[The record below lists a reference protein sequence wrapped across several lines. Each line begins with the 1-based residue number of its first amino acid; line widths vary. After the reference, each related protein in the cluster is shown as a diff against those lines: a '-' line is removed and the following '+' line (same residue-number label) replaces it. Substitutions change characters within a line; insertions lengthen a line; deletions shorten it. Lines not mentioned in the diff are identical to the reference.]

1 MSWEFKSPHPH
12 LPSLMIV
19 LNITNA
25 SEVMASKMGKF
36 LESLTPDTFDQAMV
50 EDVLIKVLIENL
62 REQGLRGE
70 VAAMRGLDLHDKEL
84 VMHDGC
90 HVRAKHSF

>member
-1 MSWEFKSPHPH
+1 
-12 LPSLMIV
+12 MIV

-36 LESLTPDTFDQAMV
+36 LESLTPDAFDQAMV

-70 VAAMRGLDLHDKEL
+70 VAAVRGADLRDKEL
-84 VMHDGC
+84 ILHDGYR
-90 HVRAKHSF
+90 VRTQHSF

>member
-1 MSWEFKSPHPH
+1 
-12 LPSLMIV
+12 MIV

-50 EDVLIKVLIENL
+50 EDVLMKVLIENL

-70 VAAMRGLDLHDKEL
+70 VAAVRGIDLHDRQL
-84 VMHDGC
+84 VLHDGC
-90 HVRAKHSF
+90 RVRAQHSF

>member
-1 MSWEFKSPHPH
+1 
-12 LPSLMIV
+12 MIV

-36 LESLTPDTFDQAMV
+36 LESLTPDAFDQAMV

-70 VAAMRGLDLHDKEL
+70 VAAVRGADLRDKEL
-84 VMHDGC
+84 VLHDGYR
-90 HVRAKHSF
+90 VRTQHSF

>member
-1 MSWEFKSPHPH
+1 
-12 LPSLMIV
+12 MIV

-36 LESLTPDTFDQAMV
+36 LESLTPDSFDQAMV
-50 EDVLIKVLIENL
+50 EDVLMKVLIENL

-70 VAAMRGLDLHDKEL
+70 VAAVRGVDLRDKQL
-84 VMHDGC
+84 ILRDGC
-90 HVRAKHSF
+90 RVRVQHSF

>member
-1 MSWEFKSPHPH
+1 
-12 LPSLMIV
+12 MIV

-36 LESLTPDTFDQAMV
+36 LESLTPDSFDQAMV
-50 EDVLIKVLIENL
+50 EDVLMKILIENL

-70 VAAMRGLDLHDKEL
+70 VAAVRGVDLRDKEL
-84 VMHDGC
+84 VLRDGC
-90 HVRAKHSF
+90 RVRAQHSF

>member
-12 LPSLMIV
+12 ETQMIV

-25 SEVMASKMGKF
+25 SEVMASKMGKL
-36 LESLTPDTFDQAMV
+36 LESLTPDSFDQAMV
-50 EDVLIKVLIENL
+50 EDVLMKILIENL

-70 VAAMRGLDLHDKEL
+70 VAAVRGLDLGDKQL
-84 VMHDGC
+84 VLHEGC
-90 HVRAKHSF
+90 RVRAQHSF